1 MGQIEDSI
9 YDVTEEV
16 EYIKSH
22 LPQDAREAF
31 NDDEITYIT
40 DVVYDYFESNG
51 FLEDEEEVD
60 IDMEEIT
67 EFVIKNAKRDGYK
80 FDKDLAYWVID
91 RDINFIEGID
101 E

>member
-16 EYIKSH
+16 EYIKKN

-31 NDDEITYIT
+31 SDDDITYIT

-51 FLEDEEEVD
+51 FLEEEEEVE
-60 IDMEEIT
+60 IDMDEIT
-67 EFVIKNAKRDGYK
+67 AFVMKNAKRDGYK

-91 RDINFIEGID
+91 RDINFIEGV
-101 E
+101 EE